1 MANEPRREP
10 YNIITDEELPIM
22 LEKQLKGKEVSIGE
36 EKGTVVFYSDI
47 VTSSIG
53 KETVAKISAIE
64 YSVDR
69 YNDQIALNNSK
80 QELIVER

>member
-1 MANEPRREP
+1 MANEPHREP
-10 YNIITDEELPIM
+10 HNIITDEELPIM
-22 LEKQLKGKEVSIGE
+22 LQKQLKGKEVSIGE

-47 VTSSIG
+47 VTSSIV

-64 YSVDR
+64 YSADK

-80 QELIVER
+80 QELIVEM